1 VSWWDPLEGISDTDK
16 AYPPA
21 LEACDFVHP
30 KGCTSN
36 VLCTIVLGY
45 RTGDWG
51 MAARAPIA
59 TCCRSLPLPHPL
71 LCLRWFAGT
80 FVSLGDALGT
90 VPTAA
95 GAVPLHGLH
104 EANELE
110 AARAFLRSDRLAWPT
125 APAATLNNC
134 WAPGAAANEIWL
146 DVHQGHLGGV
156 AANTPQAIC
165 REIHEAGWTHAACDV
180 GNGAPACRQCALA
193 VAAGAPD
200 LGRAGFA
207 MGSKHVGIEA
217 WGAARWGGAVPTIRD
232 VEWEPGAG
240 NLDSV
245 GLTEV
250 ERLKPGGGWGAA
262 WTVAELNHLLPHNG
276 PGPHPFAG
284 YNELFVPVPS
294 TYMAEGTHTQTP
306 LGRSVVAGAQLLQY
320 AHPSPFFASKMA
332 RALRLVHGAASA
344 RVQGLSEGAAVAA
357 LAGVESATVAAPGG
371 AARCQPDLEL
381 MNVRC
386 TVDGVTQA
394 RSVAERDANGQLQ
407 PLRVRVEDGGM
418 YCPHGER
425 RCFLHRVERCADP
438 PSRPQRDASF
448 QLSRLHTR
456 CSTYVSSR
464 VRAAR
469 ACIAE
474 SPGPTLPSCTSAA
487 RRDWRR
493 RARTSTCVPMP
504 HAQLHRRALAC
515 AALCDAGPAG
525 SSLCSA
531 PFDRGLVGAPVHAW
545 RVHMAWLPPFAASS
559 AQSAGT
565 QIHVVGAVAVGRAE
579 RHASVADQE
588 SRLVHRLCASWPMN
602 CRTRVT

>member
-425 RCFLHRVERCADP
+425 RCFRIASSDVLTHPHGPNVTQASSYRAFIHGARPTCQVVFAQRGPASRSHLVQHYHHAHPRPGAIGAGVLAPPRAFPCRMRNCTDGHSHAPHFATLAQLAAHYAARHSIGASWAHLCTHGECTWRGFHPSQLQAHRV
-438 PSRPQRDASF
+438 Q
-448 QLSRLHTR
+448 
-456 CSTYVSSR
+456 
-464 VRAAR
+464 
-469 ACIAE
+469 
-474 SPGPTLPSCTSAA
+474 
-487 RRDWRR
+487 
-493 RARTSTCVPMP
+493 
-504 HAQLHRRALAC
+504 
-515 AALCDAGPAG
+515 
-525 SSLCSA
+525 
-531 PFDRGLVGAPVHAW
+531 
-545 RVHMAWLPPFAASS
+545 
-559 AQSAGT
+559 
-565 QIHVVGAVAVGRAE
+565 
-579 RHASVADQE
+579 
-588 SRLVHRLCASWPMN
+588 VHRSMSWVPSLSAVRNGMRPWRIKN
-602 CRTRVT
+602 RVSFIGSVPLGQ